1 MVSTERSGKQID
13 ADILRCKADILR
25 SCDTVPPNQP
35 KPAQEPKSQKTGE
48 NTVPLP
54 KTAQKPIEKEE
65 AEAGQIKVPPPQ
77 NEIKQSPQK
86 IITMPAQKEP
96 RPAKDVSPI
105 SQEEKKKTPQDRT
118 AITIDTINP
127 SKPSPPASAVNRHR
141 IEPLKMPQEQTEIPR
156 FDLAEEIMAEQRKI
170 TAIKRKAPDKKI
182 EYQIKARIQEQEVKT
197 ISYTTEQMVPSL
209 PEQEKIIAEIVARD
223 IQRLCRG

>member
-1 MVSTERSGKQID
+1 MASTGKNGKQID
-13 ADILRCKADILR
+13 ADILQCKADILR

-35 KPAQEPKSQKTGE
+35 KPAQ
-48 NTVPLP
+48 
-54 KTAQKPIEKEE
+54 
-65 AEAGQIKVPPPQ
+65 
-77 NEIKQSPQK
+77 
-86 IITMPAQKEP
+86 KEP
-96 RPAKDVSPI
+96 RPAKDVSPM
-105 SQEEKKKTPQDRT
+105 SQEQKQTRQDKPV
-118 AITIDTINP
+118 IPIDTIRPNEP
-127 SKPSPPASAVNRHR
+127 RPPASAVNRHR

-182 EYQIKARIQEQEVKT
+182 EYQIKARIQEQEVKP
-197 ISYTTEQMVPSL
+197 ISYTIEQMVPSL

>member
-25 SCDTVPPNQP
+25 SCDTVPPSQP

-48 NTVPLP
+48 NTAPL
-54 KTAQKPIEKEE
+54 
-65 AEAGQIKVPPPQ
+65 
-77 NEIKQSPQK
+77 
-86 IITMPAQKEP
+86 PAQKEP

-105 SQEEKKKTPQDRT
+105 SQEQKKTSQDRT

-127 SKPSPPASAVNRHR
+127 SKPSPPASTANQHR

-197 ISYTTEQMVPSL
+197 ISYAIEQMVPSL

-223 IQRLCRG
+223 IQRLCRE